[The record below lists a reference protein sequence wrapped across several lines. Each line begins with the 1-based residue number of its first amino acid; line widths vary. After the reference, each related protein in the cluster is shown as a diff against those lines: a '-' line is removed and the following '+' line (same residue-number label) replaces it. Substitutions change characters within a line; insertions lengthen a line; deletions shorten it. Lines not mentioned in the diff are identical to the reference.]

1 VAYSGYANLLNLN
14 VFSLKAKVSSCVKSK
29 VMQRG
34 VMRSLNNQALKGKIA
49 VVAGATRGAGR
60 GIAVELGAAGATVY
74 CTGRSTK
81 NNPSDLNRSETIE
94 ETAELVSKAGGTG
107 IPMRVDHTKED
118 EVKTLFEK
126 VKAEQGKL
134 DILVNDIW
142 GGEKLIEWGKPFYEL
157 DLQQGF
163 KLLERSIF
171 THIIT
176 SKYGVPLMLE
186 RNQGL
191 IIEITDGDTLD
202 YRGNFFY
209 DLAKTT
215 VIRLAHNMAAE
226 LAGQLIKPTGENVSV
241 HSNKITVLALTP
253 GFLRSEEMLE
263 HFGVTE
269 STWQEA
275 IKKDPYFAES
285 ETPHYIGRAVV
296 ALASDPKVHEKHG
309 QALATWHLSREYG
322 FKDSDGRQP
331 NWQEFFDS
339 KQQAGN

>member
-1 VAYSGYANLLNLN
+1 MKTLE
-14 VFSLKAKVSSCVKSK
+14 
-29 VMQRG
+29 Q
-34 VMRSLNNQALKGKIA
+34 KIA

-60 GIAVELGAAGATVY
+60 GIATELGRAGATVY

-81 NNPSDLNRSETIE
+81 NNLSDLNRPETID
-94 ETAELVSKAGGTG
+94 ETAELVTKAGGQG
-107 IPMRVDHTKED
+107 IAVRVDHTKEA

-142 GGEKLIEWGKPFYEL
+142 GGEKWVEWGKAFYEL
-157 DLQQGF
+157 DLEQGF
-163 KLLERSIF
+163 RLLERSIF

-176 SKYGVPLMLE
+176 SKYAVPLMLQN
-186 RNQGL
+186 NQAL
-191 IIEITDGDTLD
+191 LIEITDGDTLN

-209 DLAKTT
+209 DLVKTT

-226 LAGQLIKPTGENVSV
+226 LKGKVINLPDGKTLATDKNS
-241 HSNKITVLALTP
+241 ITVVSLTP

-275 IKKDPYFAES
+275 IQKDPYFAES

-296 ALASDPKVHEKHG
+296 ALASDPKIHEKNG
-309 QALATWHLSREYG
+309 KALATWHLSREYN
-322 FKDSDGRQP
+322 FKDIDGRQP
-331 NWQEFFDS
+331 HWQEFFDS
-339 KQQAGN
+339 KQ

>member
-1 VAYSGYANLLNLN
+1 
-14 VFSLKAKVSSCVKSK
+14 
-29 VMQRG
+29 M
-34 VMRSLNNQALKGKIA
+34 QALKDKVA

-81 NNPSDLNRSETIE
+81 NNPSDLNRPETIE
-94 ETAELVSKAGGTG
+94 ETAELVTQAGGLG
-107 IPMRVDHTKED
+107 IAVRVDHTKEN
-118 EVKTLFEK
+118 EVKALFEK
-126 VKAEQGKL
+126 VKSDQGKL
-134 DILVNDIW
+134 DILVNDVW
-142 GGEKLIEWGKPFYEL
+142 GGDSLTEWGKPFYEL
-157 DLQQGF
+157 DLEKGF

-171 THIIT
+171 SHIIT

-186 RNQGL
+186 HGQGL
-191 IIEITDGDTLD
+191 VIEITDGDTLN

-226 LAGQLIKPTGENVSV
+226 LKGNILNHPGLEVSSV
-241 HSNKITVLALTP
+241 NQNTITVVALTP

-269 STWQEA
+269 ATWQEA
-275 IKKDPYFAES
+275 VKKDPYFAES

-296 ALASDPKVHEKHG
+296 ALASDKNVHEKHG
-309 QALATWHLSREYG
+309 KALATWHLSREYN
-322 FKDSDGRQP
+322 FKDIDGRQP
-331 NWQEFFDS
+331 HWQEFFDA
-339 KQQAGN
+339 KQKEI

>member
-1 VAYSGYANLLNLN
+1 
-14 VFSLKAKVSSCVKSK
+14 
-29 VMQRG
+29 MQRT
-34 VMRSLNNQALKGKIA
+34 LEGKVA

-60 GIAVELGAAGATVY
+60 GIAVELGHAGATVY

-81 NNPSDLNRSETIE
+81 NNPSDLNRPETIE
-94 ETAELVSKAGGTG
+94 ETAELVTKAGGQG
-107 IPMRVDHTKED
+107 LALRVDHTKED
-118 EVKTLFEK
+118 EVQTLFEK

-142 GGEKLIEWGKPFYEL
+142 GGEKLVEWGKPFYEL

-186 RNQGL
+186 NGQGL
-191 IIEITDGDTLD
+191 VIEVTDGDTLN

-209 DLAKTT
+209 DLVKTT
-215 VIRLAHNMAAE
+215 VIRLAHNMAVE
-226 LAGQLIKPTGENVSV
+226 LKGKVTNLPDGKTLVNDKNS
-241 HSNKITVLALTP
+241 ITVVALTP

-269 STWQEA
+269 ATWQEA
-275 IKKDPYFAES
+275 VKKDPYFAES

-296 ALASDPKVHEKHG
+296 ALASDKNIHEKHG
-309 QALATWHLSREYG
+309 KALATWHLSREYD
-322 FKDSDGRQP
+322 FKDIDGRQP
-331 NWQEFFDS
+331 HWQEFFEA
-339 KQQAGN
+339 KQKEAGN